1 MFAVEGD
8 PACFL
13 FFLWVFCFWA
23 KNCSREYLEDGLEA
37 VDDFEAVEAMDV
49 IEEARDRVPPL
60 WERGRSSSDISWRD
74 GEDSKLEN

>member
-1 MFAVEGD
+1 M
-8 PACFL
+8 
-13 FFLWVFCFWA
+13 
-23 KNCSREYLEDGLEA
+23 EA
-37 VDDFEAVEAMDV
+37 VDDFEAVEAVDV

>member
-1 MFAVEGD
+1 MEGD

-37 VDDFEAVEAMDV
+37 VDDFEAVEAVDV
-49 IEEARDRVPPL
+49 IEEA
-60 WERGRSSSDISWRD
+60 
-74 GEDSKLEN
+74 